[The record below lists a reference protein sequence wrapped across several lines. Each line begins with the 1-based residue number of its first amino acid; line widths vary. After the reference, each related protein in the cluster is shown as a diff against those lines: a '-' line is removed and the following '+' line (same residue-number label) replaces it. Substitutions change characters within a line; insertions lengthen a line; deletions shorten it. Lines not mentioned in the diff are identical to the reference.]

1 MRRTKIVATLGPASD
16 RPTVLRRM
24 IEGGV
29 NVFRLNFSHGEGDD
43 HRRRANEVRKIAK
56 ELNATVAVLA
66 DLQGPKI
73 RIACFRDEFVNL
85 KKGASFALDSSVDK
99 NDGDVDRVGL
109 DYPELSKDCSNGDF
123 LLLDDGHI
131 VLEVIQVF
139 STGRVCTEVVQ
150 GGKLSNNKG
159 INKLGGGLSAPALTE
174 KDYADMDIISEID
187 ADYVAI
193 SFPRDARDM
202 QLARK
207 ALKQRG
213 SDAFLMAKIERAEAV
228 ATDIGLDGLILAS
241 DAVMVARGD
250 LGVEIGDDGLIGV
263 QKKII
268 ARSRALDRPVVTA
281 TQMMESMISSSMPTR
296 AEIFDVANAVLDG
309 TDAVMLSAETAI
321 GDYPVEVVL
330 AMAKTAEGAELTDE
344 AQALGARVDAEYGR
358 RDEAIALG
366 AMYIA
371 GHLKNLSAIICITES
386 GSTPLWMSRSGSR
399 LPIIAWSNQPKT
411 LSKMAL
417 FRGVSPLRFDPPPSQ
432 SMSYVDKLV
441 VRIVSSHL
449 KLPNDSQV
457 ILTRGDRL
465 NMPGGTSTLKIMVVG
480 DAENAAESTS

>member
-1 MRRTKIVATLGPASD
+1 M
-16 RPTVLRRM
+16 
-24 IEGGV
+24 
-29 NVFRLNFSHGEGDD
+29 
-43 HRRRANEVRKIAK
+43 
-56 ELNATVAVLA
+56 
-66 DLQGPKI
+66 
-73 RIACFRDEFVNL
+73 
-85 KKGASFALDSSVDK
+85 
-99 NDGDVDRVGL
+99 
-109 DYPELSKDCSNGDF
+109 
-123 LLLDDGHI
+123 
-131 VLEVIQVF
+131 IQVF

-213 SDAFLMAKIERAEAV
+213 SNAFLMAKIERAEAV
-228 ATDIGLDGLILAS
+228 ATDIGLDDLILAS

-250 LGVEIGDDGLIGV
+250 LGVEIGDDRLIGV

-344 AQALGARVDAEYGR
+344 AQALGARVDVEYGR

-399 LPIIAWSNQPKT
+399 LPIVALSNQPKT

-480 DAENAAESTS
+480 DAENAAESTN